1 MLLQILFSRIITGE
15 ISEIIL
21 SSWQPVVISPSLHRV
36 RLLRSEIF
44 KLWNLTLPFSK
55 IQTVVSNTSHLSL
68 LVRFPFFVMKHVDI
82 FLPSFPFRE
91 RWIII
96 FFTLYEI
103 LGSENPREF
112 IHFDCYKTIQVG
124 VYVDNIKTSLLTYC
138 RQMWYRAYFK
148 SLNVK

>member
-21 SSWQPVVISPSLHRV
+21 SSLQPVDISPSLHRA
-36 RLLRSEIF
+36 RLLRLEIF
-44 KLWNLTLPFSK
+44 SLWNLTLWFSK
-55 IQTVVSNTSHLSL
+55 IQTVFSNTSRSSL
-68 LVRFPFFVMKHVDI
+68 LVRFPFFVMKHVEI